1 MLRNV
6 PASHLSAKVVSLL
19 NEILSLNAQES
30 VSIFLKAV
38 VREQVLNEVLSLNA
52 QEYQVYSRTK
62 VWPIVPQ

>member
-19 NEILSLNAQES
+19 NEILSLNAQE
-30 VSIFLKAV
+30 
-38 VREQVLNEVLSLNA
+38 
-52 QEYQVYSRTK
+52 YQVYSRTK